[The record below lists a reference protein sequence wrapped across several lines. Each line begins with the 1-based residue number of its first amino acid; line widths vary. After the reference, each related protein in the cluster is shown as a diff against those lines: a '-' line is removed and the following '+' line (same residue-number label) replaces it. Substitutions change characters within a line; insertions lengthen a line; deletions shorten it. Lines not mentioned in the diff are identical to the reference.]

1 MAQHRK
7 RAHPKSG
14 GTSQDA
20 PPLCFLYSGLR
31 VSDQVIERAEIA
43 EAPRSGKLHAK
54 VDAEHAEILGQQRE
68 HMAEI
73 ALPVAAG
80 DGPEQNRRRA

>member
-1 MAQHRK
+1 MARHRK
-7 RAHPKSG
+7 RMHPKSG
-14 GTSQDA
+14 GASQDA
-20 PPLCFLYSGLR
+20 PPLYFLYSGLR
-31 VSDQVIERAEIA
+31 ISDQVIERAKFA

-54 VDAEHAEILGQQRE
+54 ADAEHAEILGQQRD

-80 DGPEQNRRRA
+80 AGP